1 MMEEMRK
8 SWLKI
13 LLAISLMS
21 GLCACVNENA
31 DDWSW
36 EDARVSLVLSPGTVG
51 VSTKATEYGSDVWNE
66 NVISNFR
73 LYFYNSESSGDDVA
87 AVYVWP
93 ESGWA
98 SANNTG
104 AVTSGTNGLTEDPA
118 TGKVSVNF
126 TVSRSLVGKLFTSLK
141 SCRVYAVANVDGVG
155 VIPYAYPTVNQIKS
169 VAVTAEF
176 GPTLTED
183 PYAKAQD
190 SFVMSGEGTL
200 ARYDDSRTIS
210 GDDIKLYRSAA
221 KATFY
226 VSKVDNEDVEDKN
239 WAPDT
244 ENMHVAFIGGFNKGY
259 IDGLMPP
266 DERASDSYKYSGKLR
281 KLTAY
286 SEGGISQGWTHEMP
300 FWSYPCDWSSADGD
314 TAPYFLLSVPW
325 RHSNSEGTGYD
336 RYFTCYYAVP
346 FNSIDK
352 KLQSNAW
359 YKVKLSVSILGS
371 GDPDNPTVITPSYM
385 ILPWGNE
392 DVKTNADLLR
402 YRYLMVDQNEYV
414 MNNVSTLS
422 VPFYS
427 SHSVTIE
434 SAVLTYTVLA
444 PSGTTTVYTPSSW
457 GRWTTTSLPVYE
469 PEQSSVAQSAVYN
482 SSNVYDAS
490 KYVHIA
496 KSVQSNNDTLV
507 FYHPLNND
515 YNSSLDVSEYV
526 LTVVVSHS
534 DNPSYKE
541 TIVVRQRPA
550 LYVVASLNSDCNSNY
565 INYGTSGYYISG
577 RNYTCPNYNNYGYVY
592 VNAASRGDSGY
603 WYSVTCSNAGN
614 KDPYMY
620 VVNVSSL
627 PKNTPFIIGDPRTEN
642 VDNLSYSFSSAAW
655 MYGSNHRLSYYYPT
669 DQTAS
674 SNHMIAPSFR
684 IASSYGVV
692 SPISYSEAKY
702 RCASYQEDGYPAG
715 RWRVPTRAEIW
726 YMAFLAENKRIPRLL
741 SEDTYYWGG
750 DGYGYYPSTDYLNPT
765 RTNSTSENIYVRCVY
780 DEWYWNDKCDKSTF
794 TWGDRQR

>member
-126 TVSRSLVGKLFTSLK
+126 PVSRSLVGKLFTSLK

-155 VIPYAYPTVNQIKS
+155 EIPYAYPTVNQIKS

-183 PYAKAQD
+183 PYAKAQA

-200 ARYDDSRTIS
+200 ARYDDSRTIF
-210 GDDIKLYRSAA
+210 GDDIKLYRSAS

-259 IDGLMPP
+259 IDGLMPL

-281 KLTAY
+281 KLTPY

-325 RHSNSEGTGYD
+325 MHSNSEGTGYD

-352 KLQSNAW
+352 KLQRNAW

-422 VPFYS
+422 VPFYTSHPVKVVS
-427 SHSVTIE
+427 SS
-434 SAVLTYTVLA
+434 LTYTRLK
-444 PSGTTTVYTPSSW
+444 PNSGYQPVEASVSSSSYTLK
-457 GRWTTTSLPVYE
+457 TNEDNTAIVFTH
-469 PEQSSVAQSAVYN
+469 N
-482 SSNVYDAS
+482 
-490 KYVHIA
+490 
-496 KSVQSNNDTLV
+496 LV
-507 FYHPLNND
+507 ND
-515 YNSSLDVSEYV
+515 YSQDYDVSPYTLTFTIQHTDNASFYETI
-526 LTVVVSHS
+526 TVVQ
-534 DNPSYKE
+534 N
-541 TIVVRQRPA
+541 PA
-550 LYVVASLNSDCNSNY
+550 LYVQAELNSDCNTSHIDDGCSGSAGGRRPSWTNY
-565 INYGTSGYYISG
+565 DNH
-577 RNYTCPNYNNYGYVY
+577 GYVF
-592 VNAASRGDSGY
+592 VNAYYENSSS
-603 WYSVTCSNAGN
+603 WYGVSHDGGN
-614 KDPYMY
+614 KDPYRY
-620 VVNVSSL
+620 LVTVSAL
-627 PKNTPFIIGDPRTEN
+627 PSNTPFTIGDPRSETVSN
-642 VDNLSYSFSSAAW
+642 PSFSSW
-655 MYGSNHRLSYYYPT
+655 GSGGRKSAPSIDGTGNRYLSYYYPT
-669 DQTAS
+669 LKTAS
-674 SNHMIAPSFR
+674 QANMIAPAFR
-684 IASSYGVV
+684 IASSYGVT
-692 SPISYSEAKY
+692 SSISFDDAVK
-702 RCASYQEDGYPAG
+702 RCATYQEDGYPAG
-715 RWRVPTRAEIW
+715 RWRVPTQAEIW
-726 YMAFLAENKRIPRLL
+726 YMVKLASDGKIPILL
-741 SEDTYYWGG
+741 STDAYYWGG
-750 DGYGYYPSTDYLNPT
+750 DERAYMPSVNYDSPETTTFD
-765 RTNSTSENIYVRCVY
+765 SYVRCVY